1 MTCPKCKSGNVTVQ
15 TFQEQKG
22 SSTVTR
28 TRPKYREKR
37 HGLLWW
43 LCIGWWWW
51 MVDLFLWIFL
61 FPVKLVQAVTRKK
74 KYVGKSTATTSTRNK
89 IRYQT
94 VCTCQNCGHTWNG

>member
-1 MTCPKCKSGNVTVQ
+1 MICPKCKSENVSVQ

-28 TRPKYREKR
+28 TRSKYREKR

-51 MVDLFLWIFL
+51 MVDIFLWIIL
-61 FPVKLVQAVTRKK
+61 FPVKLIQAITRKK
-74 KYVGKSTATTSTRNK
+74 KYVGKSKSTTSTRNK

-94 VCTCQNCGHTWNG
+94 VCTCQSCGHTWNG